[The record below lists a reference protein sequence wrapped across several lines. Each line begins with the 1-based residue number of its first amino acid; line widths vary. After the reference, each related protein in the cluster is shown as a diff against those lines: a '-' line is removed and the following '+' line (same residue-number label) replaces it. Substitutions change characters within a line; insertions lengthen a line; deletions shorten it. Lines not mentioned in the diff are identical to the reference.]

1 MLYKH
6 KLIGRR
12 QTSPRDSH
20 ADMERKHG
28 VSERKEKE
36 RKKEKRGEDSLKWIR
51 VQSHMRCRSHHPTV
65 TDIPAHKRNVDE
77 RETK

>member
-1 MLYKH
+1 
-6 KLIGRR
+6 
-12 QTSPRDSH
+12 
-20 ADMERKHG
+20 MERKHG

-36 RKKEKRGEDSLKWIR
+36 RKKEKRGEIHSSGSAFKVTCDVGRIIR
-51 VQSHMRCRSHHPTV
+51 PTV